1 MDYWVRDKIPP
12 PNFKNGCI
20 KSLSTGNTKSFA
32 KFLDM
37 GAAAMIF

>member
-20 KSLSTGNTKSFA
+20 KSLSTGNTK
-32 KFLDM
+32 KFDRNLAM
-37 GAAAMIF
+37 GAAAMVF